1 MGVVE
6 PGSRQGVSRRLSAER
21 IALLVMALGLPALV
35 AVRWHSYQWD
45 FYMFYGSAH
54 DFLNGIT
61 PYRGKG
67 LSFYHPPLTLYFYSL
82 FARLPFLLAYELW
95 FCLKLLA
102 LAQLIL
108 LWKRR
113 FLNLEYTWWTTI
125 FFLFAY
131 NGTIYADLVSGNVS
145 LFEQL
150 GLWLGF
156 AALLSGRNALF
167 CLCIIVVAQF
177 KLTPI
182 FFALLLLV
190 VPERPQWKWFAFC
203 CAGFVAVFSLN
214 LALQPTLLKDFF
226 SVAPE
231 LDERG
236 TLSAGMLA
244 LIRDGF
250 DLVGGAHFS
259 DRTHADEVC
268 FLITA
273 LAVGVLSLLAIVRH
287 RRTASTP
294 DSKAIVYF
302 ACLAYALLIPR
313 MKVYS
318 YILLL
323 IPTLHFLTTLSR
335 RTLLRTAT
343 AALALVVVFPHANS
357 LFPFRSL
364 SRLLYDYLPL
374 VSGFGVWLGYRVS
387 LSQGYDPSTMASPG
401 FRASAMSMMRAPVA
415 SEEATAF
422 GQGAARVLD
431 SLNRPSVP
439 SAGHN
444 S

>member
-1 MGVVE
+1 MMVVVE
-6 PGSRQGVSRRLSAER
+6 PGSRQGVSKLLNLDS
-21 IALLVMALGLPALV
+21 IALLVVALGLPALV

-45 FYMFYGSAH
+45 FYMFYGSAN
-54 DFLNGIT
+54 DFLHGVT

-95 FCLKLLA
+95 FGLKMLA
-102 LAQLIL
+102 LVQLFL

-113 FLNLEYTWWTTI
+113 FLNLEFTWWTTL

-156 AALLSGRNALF
+156 AALLGGRHALF
-167 CLCIIVVAQF
+167 CLCIVLVAQF

-182 FFALLLLV
+182 LFALLLLL
-190 VPERPQWKWFAFC
+190 VPARPQWKWFVVC
-203 CAGFVAVFSLN
+203 CAGFVVVFSLN
-214 LALQPTLLKDFF
+214 LALQPTLLRDFF

-244 LIRDGF
+244 LVRDAF
-250 DLVGGAHFS
+250 DLVGGGEFS
-259 DRTHADEVC
+259 GRTRADEV
-268 FLITA
+268 FYLITA
-273 LAVGVLSLLAIVRH
+273 FAIGILSLLAIVRH
-287 RRTASTP
+287 RRTASQP
-294 DSKAIVYF
+294 DSKAILYF
-302 ACLAYALLIPR
+302 ACVAYAVMIPR

-323 IPTLHFLTTLSR
+323 IPTLHLLMTLPR
-335 RTLLRTAT
+335 RTLVPAAA
-343 AALALVVVFPHANS
+343 AALAAVVVFPHANS
-357 LFPFRSL
+357 LFPFRL
-364 SRLLYDYLPL
+364 VSRLFYDYLPL
-374 VSGFGVWLGYRVS
+374 VCGFGVWLGYRVS
-387 LSQGYDPSTMASPG
+387 LQQHESSTALLVSEPPL
-401 FRASAMSMMRAPVA
+401 SA
-415 SEEATAF
+415 
-422 GQGAARVLD
+422 
-431 SLNRPSVP
+431 
-439 SAGHN
+439 
-444 S
+444 